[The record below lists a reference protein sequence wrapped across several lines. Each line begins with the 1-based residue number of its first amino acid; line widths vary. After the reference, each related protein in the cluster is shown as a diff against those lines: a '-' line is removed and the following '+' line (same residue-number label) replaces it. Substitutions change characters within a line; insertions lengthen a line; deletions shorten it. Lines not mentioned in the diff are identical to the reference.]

1 MGCIAVRTAHANPAT
16 CIDERPIRIFAA
28 RYPTQ
33 AAENITLFVSE

>member
-1 MGCIAVRTAHANPAT
+1 MGVHRRPYRPCQPAT